1 MGLLSRFG
9 HIFDKINNG
18 LIYFNGVLMFSVMI
32 FVTLDIILRNLFN
45 FPIEYLDE
53 FSGYSI
59 VYMCFLGV
67 AWVLRRE
74 GHVSVDI
81 VIDHLSPRSRT
92 IQKIVVSIFLA
103 MMCLI
108 LTYFGAGATYDVY
121 TRGKYIDIGINVPV
135 FPLLVVMPLGFFLLF
150 IQFLRRIHGVWKL
163 GADAYKKAAKEE
175 ELEAIERL

>member
-9 HIFDKINNG
+9 HIFDKFNNG
-18 LIYFNGVLMFSVMI
+18 LIYFNGVLIISIMVL
-32 FVTLDIILRNLFN
+32 VTLDIILRNVIN

-59 VYMCFLGV
+59 VYMCFLGA
-67 AWVLRRE
+67 AWVLRRD

-81 VIDHLSPRSRT
+81 VIDHLSARSRT
-92 IQKIVVSIFLA
+92 IQKIVISILLA
-103 MMCLI
+103 MMCLF

-135 FPLLVVMPLGFFLLF
+135 YPFLGVMPLGYFLLF
-150 IQFLRRIHGVWKL
+150 IQFLRRICGVWKL
-163 GADAYKKAAKEE
+163 GADAYKNVAKEE
-175 ELEAIERL
+175 ELETIKRL